1 MTDEPN
7 GRIYNLLREDLKNF
21 DQKLDATKKEV
32 TDLRLDT
39 AKIKA
44 TLEYHVRPCPDVK
57 MLKEEFAHHL
67 EDEEKA
73 EIKRL
78 EMSRRIEDRWWNITL
93 RMLPY
98 VMLAGW
104 VMLEMYFRYR

>member
-44 TLEYHVRPCPDVK
+44 TLEYHVRPCPDLRALASEVGK
-57 MLKEEFAHHL
+57 HIKKHY
-67 EDEEKA
+67 DEE
-73 EIKRL
+73 EKR
-78 EMSRRIEDRWWNITL
+78 EDRWWDVFL
-93 RMLPY
+93 RMLPAA
-98 VMLAGW
+98 VAGA
-104 VMLEMYFRYR
+104 VAAIGAIAAYIGLGGG